1 MTGKPT
7 RAQIIEHCQRKMIAA
22 LEGRL
27 AMQEVC
33 GLFVE
38 SLRAAL
44 VAERTHLLERCG
56 YEEAAERPVAPPG
69 ISPQL
74 KTTSESIRIRE
85 KHGTA

>member
-1 MTGKPT
+1 MTMTGKPT
-7 RAQIIEHCQRKMIAA
+7 RAQIIEHCQGKMIAA

-69 ISPQL
+69 
-74 KTTSESIRIRE
+74 SEPAAEDDI
-85 KHGTA
+85 

>member
-1 MTGKPT
+1 
-7 RAQIIEHCQRKMIAA
+7 MIAA

-56 YEEAAERPVAPPG
+56 YEDAAGRRVAQPG
-69 ISPQL
+69 SQPAVQNDI
-74 KTTSESIRIRE
+74 
-85 KHGTA
+85 